1 MNSKKAVDN
10 LKFFLLFAAPTLLI
24 FATVMLAPF
33 FYGLFMS
40 FTNSNGMSSA
50 VQMVGFKNYANVIH
64 DSTFWSSLLLT
75 IKYVIYCVIFTNIL
89 GFIIGYLL
97 TTGIKGQNFL
107 RGAFFTPNLLGGI
120 VLGLIWKFVFQQT
133 LVFAG
138 TTLHIPIFEQSWL
151 TDPTKAFMT
160 LVVVTVWQMS
170 GYMMIIYIAGFM
182 SISKDIYEASSIDGC
197 NAFNRIFYVIMPLMV
212 PSFVICIFLTM
223 SKCFMAY
230 DVNISLTAGDPF
242 NSTVLVSL
250 NIFREAFANNHY
262 GIAQAQA
269 FFLFAMVAIA
279 AGVQTY
285 FGKKLEVE
293 Q

>member
-10 LKFFLLFAAPTLLI
+10 WKFFLLFAAPTLFI

-50 VQMVGFKNYANVIH
+50 VKMVGFKNYADVIH
-64 DSTFWSSLLLT
+64 DSTFWSSFLLT
-75 IKYVIYCVIFTNIL
+75 IKYVIACVVFTNIF

-97 TTGIKGQNFL
+97 TTGIRGQNFL

-120 VLGLIWKFVFQQT
+120 VLGLIWKFIFQQT

-182 SISKDIYEASSIDGC
+182 SISKDIYEVSSIDGC
-197 NAFNRIFYVIMPLMV
+197 NTFTRIFYVIIPLMV

-230 DVNISLTAGDPF
+230 DVNISLTGGDPF

-250 NIFREAFANNHY
+250 NIFREAFSSNHY
-262 GIAQAQA
+262 GTAQSQA
-269 FFLFAMVAIA
+269 FFLFLMVAIA
-279 AGVQTY
+279 AGFQTY